1 MLVEKRTTLA
11 RRLRRDMTE
20 AEKRL
25 WWELRQIGLP
35 NRFRRQHPIG
45 RHVVDFACPAA
56 KLAVELDGGQHAISR
71 GADEARTRE
80 IAYRG
85 YRVIRFWNNDVVQ
98 NLPGVL
104 LMIRRELEI
113 ALSAPGGGEGR
124 GEVGDRPR
132 RCSPPHPPHR
142 SRDGSPPSPPASG
155 RRGQNSE

>member
-85 YRVIRFWNNDVVQ
+85 YRN
-98 NLPGVL
+98 PVL
-104 LMIRRELEI
+104 E
-113 ALSAPGGGEGR
+113 
-124 GEVGDRPR
+124 
-132 RCSPPHPPHR
+132 
-142 SRDGSPPSPPASG
+142 
-155 RRGQNSE
+155 